1 MGIKWT
7 AKLRVEFEM
16 MDDQPTGLERFVLT
30 RVVNQFR
37 RYIEGGREIA
47 TPTTGVKLGSAK
59 VEIVSQG
66 PA

>member
-16 MDDQPTGLERFVLT
+16 MDDQPAGLERFVLT

-37 RYIEGGREIA
+37 RYVEGAREIA
-47 TPTTGVKLGSAK
+47 MPTGVKPGSAK